1 MRILVREASLE
12 DASLIA
18 KLTRQAWANKCPPTS
33 RGHLDSQTTVNEDLH
48 AGGAFILL
56 VNDTPA
62 GSLRWMPLDDDST
75 IWKIRRLGIIPAFCG
90 QNLSQHLIEAVIH
103 HAQLCD
109 ISELRL
115 FLHHYLEPLTSLY
128 EAYGFELAPE
138 IEFSTRDIMDGSPI
152 MMRKILEL

>member
-1 MRILVREASLE
+1 MKIVVREASLE
-12 DASLIA
+12 DAPLIA
-18 KLTRQAWANKCPPTS
+18 ELTRQAWADKCPPFS
-33 RGHLDSQTTVNEDLH
+33 GGHHDTWQKVNEDLH

-56 VNDTPA
+56 ADGIPA
-62 GSLRWMPLDDDST
+62 GSLRWAPLDEDEH

-103 HAQLCD
+103 HAQLCEID
-109 ISELRL
+109 ELRL

-138 IEFSTRDIMDGSPI
+138 IEFPARDSMDISPI
-152 MMRKILEL
+152 TMRRILNL